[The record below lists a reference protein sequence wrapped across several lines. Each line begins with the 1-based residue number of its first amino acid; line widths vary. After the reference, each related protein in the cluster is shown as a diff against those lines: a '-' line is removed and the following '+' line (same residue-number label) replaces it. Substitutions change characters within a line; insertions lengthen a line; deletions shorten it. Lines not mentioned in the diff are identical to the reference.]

1 MTLETTRNIGL
12 DILKCFCIPFIIL
25 LHTGV
30 LKYSFSINLE
40 PISRF
45 AVPCFFIFIITGF
58 FYNDIVK
65 RGKEKKQIKKM

>member
-45 AVPCFFIFIITGF
+45 AVPCFFIITGF
-58 FYNDIVK
+58 L
-65 RGKEKKQIKKM
+65 